1 MSVKVFIFL
10 LFLEDTSTSYMSS
23 LINFLYFLITKE
35 RSVDLQSSLS
45 MQLDPPCYS
54 VL

>member
-10 LFLEDTSTSYMSS
+10 LFLEDTSTSYLSS

-35 RSVDLQSSLS
+35 RSSVDLQSSLS
-45 MQLDPPCYS
+45 M
-54 VL
+54 